1 MTKESP
7 EARLVRRCLE
17 GNPEAIRWL
26 VTHYQ
31 DDVFSLCVR
40 LLRHRQDAEDV
51 CQEVFLRV
59 YRSLRTW
66 DSSRPLR
73 PWIMG
78 IAVNRCKTWLM
89 RKARSPEQLEYLQDL
104 AAGPPPE
111 DDFREL
117 FHEIQLALGELREEY
132 RAVFHLF
139 HEEGQPYDA
148 IARSMR
154 RPVGTIKIWL
164 HRARVKVLSKLRLR
178 GMVQPEPLTTSPCL
192 D

>member
-66 DSSRPLR
+66 DNSRPLR

-78 IAVNRCKTWLM
+78 IAVNRCRCLETMTPIRGDGCKDQ
-89 RKARSPEQLEYLQDL
+89 RSLNPH
-104 AAGPPPE
+104 PNM
-111 DDFREL
+111 
-117 FHEIQLALGELREEY
+117 I
-132 RAVFHLF
+132 
-139 HEEGQPYDA
+139 
-148 IARSMR
+148 
-154 RPVGTIKIWL
+154 
-164 HRARVKVLSKLRLR
+164 
-178 GMVQPEPLTTSPCL
+178 
-192 D
+192 